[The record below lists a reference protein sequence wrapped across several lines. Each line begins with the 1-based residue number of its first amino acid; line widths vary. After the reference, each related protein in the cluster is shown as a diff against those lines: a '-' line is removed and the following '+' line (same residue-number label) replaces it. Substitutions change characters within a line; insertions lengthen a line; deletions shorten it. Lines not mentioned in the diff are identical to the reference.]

1 MGQAVAGS
9 CSEAG
14 RLLGAKGRDA
24 CGDSRLLVIMTIC
37 GQGEERRLRGQ
48 RQRHRRNH

>member
-24 CGDSRLLVIMTIC
+24 CGDSRLLVIMTIY
-37 GQGEERRLRGQ
+37 GQGERRLRGLEVGYWSL
-48 RQRHRRNH
+48 